1 MFNITFNQKANRF
14 LHHERFADI
23 APLIAKK
30 LDYLENH
37 FFLFS
42 SGTTSTDPKGY
53 AISQKAL
60 FANAQAVN
68 EFFKLS
74 ESDVWGLTLPWFH
87 IGGLSVIARA
97 HLLGSKLVDLTGK
110 WEPHS
115 WVQKLNDEKV
125 TITTVV
131 PTQIFDL
138 VKNNLK
144 SPPHLKFIIVGGDFL
159 STELAT
165 RAINLGWPVIKTF
178 GMTEVCSQ
186 LASAK
191 SVKDDH
197 LQVLPIHQIRQDQDK
212 RLWVKSL
219 AMYTLE
225 FIYKEN
231 SVQII
236 TALDRCDEDGYFPTN
251 DLVSW
256 SDHQFIHLGRID
268 DQIKIKGRLTSVNAL
283 KDQLYTYA
291 LAHNLYGQLELTIID
306 DPRSGKNL
314 EILHSTP
321 INESEISALFSPIS
335 PTFRQVLAFE
345 KTDLGKLKK
354 ST

>member
-1 MFNITFNQKANRF
+1 MFNINFDQKQNQF

-23 APLIAKK
+23 APVIAKR

-42 SGTTSTDPKGY
+42 SGTTSSDPKGY

-68 EFFKLS
+68 DFFELT

-110 WEPHS
+110 WEPEQ
-115 WVQKLNDEKV
+115 WVQKLSTEKV

-144 SPPHLKFIIVGGDFL
+144 SPPSLKFIIVGGDFL
-159 STELAT
+159 SSELAA
-165 RAINLGWPVIKTF
+165 RAISLGWPVIKTF

-191 SVKDDH
+191 AVKEDH
-197 LQVLPIHQIRQDQDK
+197 LQVLPIHEIKIDQDK
-212 RLWVKSL
+212 RLWVKSQ

-225 FIYKEN
+225 FIYKTDAIQTI
-231 SVQII
+231 SS
-236 TALDRCDEDGYFPTN
+236 LDRCDQEGYFPTN

-256 SDHQFIHLGRID
+256 SDNQLVHLGRID

-291 LAHNLYGQLELTIID
+291 LANNLYGQLELNIID
-306 DPRSGKNL
+306 DSRSGKNL
-314 EILHSTP
+314 EILYSTSL
-321 INESEISALFSPIS
+321 NETEVSALFAPII